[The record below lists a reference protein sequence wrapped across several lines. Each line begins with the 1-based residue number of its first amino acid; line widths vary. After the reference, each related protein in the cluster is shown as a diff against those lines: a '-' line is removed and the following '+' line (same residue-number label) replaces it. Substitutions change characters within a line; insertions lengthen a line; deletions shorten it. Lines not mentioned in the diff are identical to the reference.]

1 MNGCCRWWRRSR
13 DKGQKPTELAAS
25 VPWDWR
31 QRQPRAKWA
40 FPALLWRH
48 DWWLAAFCAHPC
60 GYRDFLLAP
69 STLNLQ
75 HESKQWDIYTLHV
88 QKSCTVWNGAIWWDI
103 RALYLFSKT
112 FYTERMVYWLKPQC
126 FIRSRSFA
134 FAVLNGIFYC
144 LIWLDWKI
152 NQNLHIWKLNEK
164 TCFSA
169 VSEISYRCAHIN
181 THRVN
186 TTSSYSTPEFCSY
199 AESLL
204 THSKKASLTPL
215 QR

>member
-1 MNGCCRWWRRSR
+1 MNGWCRWWRRSR
-13 DKGQKPTELAAS
+13 DEGQKPTGPEPAAS

-48 DWWLAAFCAHPC
+48 GWWLAAFCAHPC

-75 HESKQWDIYTLHV
+75 HESKQWGTYTLHV

-103 RALYLFSKT
+103 RALYLFSKM
-112 FYTERMVYWLKPQC
+112 FYTERMVYWLRILSKTCFNKSCELKPQC
-126 FIRSRSFA
+126 FIRSQSFA
-134 FAVLNGIFYC
+134 FAVLKGIFYC

-152 NQNLHIWKLNEK
+152 HQNLHIWKLNEK
-164 TCFSA
+164 NMFFS
-169 VSEISYRCAHIN
+169 S
-181 THRVN
+181 
-186 TTSSYSTPEFCSY
+186 
-199 AESLL
+199 
-204 THSKKASLTPL
+204 
-215 QR
+215 